1 MWTRQMKFCYGFGA
15 CALLLG
21 LYALF
26 FMPAEDEVRNLGIFL
41 FKLSPFCCAALSIS
55 LLDPKLVARFRLTV
69 LFLFVCFG
77 VYFFVYVPKVFFDVF
92 FKEAEGLY
100 YMTLVIVPFIIL
112 SLTLAFRLGG
122 GGTGTSLRIAFG
134 LLLLMISGLEDL
146 AFLTIN
152 PHEPGK
158 WSPIPEVW
166 EWPSHMIVRL
176 GHAPTKYEAYAFIA
190 VHVGLALVVALHPFR
205 FLARLRPFFGL
216 EAEEGEKAAGRP
228 SVT

>member
-1 MWTRQMKFCYGFGA
+1 MKFCYGFGA
-15 CALLLG
+15 CALALG

-26 FMPAEDEVRNLGIFL
+26 FMPAEDEVRSLGIFL
-41 FKLSPFCCAALSIS
+41 FKLSPFCLAALSIGF
-55 LLDPKLVARFRLTV
+55 LDPKLVARFRLTV
-69 LFLFVCFG
+69 PLLFVCFG
-77 VYFFVYVPKVFFDVF
+77 IYFFVYVPKVFFDVH
-92 FKEAEGLY
+92 FKEAVGLY

-122 GGTGTSLRIAFG
+122 GSTGTTLRIAFG

-176 GHAPTKYEAYAFIA
+176 GHAPSKYEAYAFIA
-190 VHVGLALVVALHPFR
+190 AHLALALVVAFHPFR

-216 EAEEGEKAAGRP
+216 DAAEGQGVAARP
-228 SVT
+228 DLT